1 MYIFASPGLVS
12 CRRRPLSSNVRLQ
25 KSYAMPLE
33 LRKARTEDF
42 PALQQMLELY
52 QYDISDIYLQDTDAE
67 VKYGYDLDRFKKDE
81 RCFAY
86 IALDGSQYI
95 GFALVAPAAV
105 TLKEGYWMEQFF
117 ILKRYRRSGAGR
129 TLALFAFQHHPGSWE
144 VGQMTRNYAAQAFW
158 RKVVSTA
165 SEGTFIEL
173 QLTEGSWKGV
183 IQQFSARAAA

>member
-1 MYIFASPGLVS
+1 M
-12 CRRRPLSSNVRLQ
+12 VREFRT
-25 KSYAMPLE
+25 A
-33 LRKARTEDF
+33 KAEDF
-42 PALQQMLELY
+42 VPLKRMLELY
-52 QYDISDIYLQDTDAE
+52 QYEISDMYDQDLDALGE
-67 VKYGYDLDRFKKDE
+67 YGYDLTRHLEGKRF
-81 RCFAY
+81 FAHVV
-86 IALDGSQYI
+86 LVDGRYA
-95 GFALVAPAAV
+95 GFALVAPAIV
-105 TLKEGYWMEQFF
+105 TQTDGYWMEQFF